1 MPNFLFRCA
10 KVAARTLAG
19 GSAAFRGAG
28 AAVVVLLTLSLTAC
42 GGDASGNSDSDKPV
56 VLTTFTV
63 LADVARNVAGDKLTV
78 ESITKAGAEIHG
90 YEPTPGDIRKAAKAD
105 LILDNGLNLEAWFGQ
120 FVEGLDVPHAVVSD
134 GVEVMPIG
142 EDSYQGKPNPHAWM
156 SPVNVQIYVDNMVKA
171 FSELDPENAAAF
183 KANGDAYKAEL
194 QAVQNEM
201 KASLAGLPEN
211 QRALVTCE
219 GAFSYLARDAGL
231 KEVYIWAVNAEQ
243 QATPQQ
249 ITRAIEYVKA
259 NQVPAV
265 FCESTVSDAPMQQV
279 VGATGAKF
287 GGTLYVDSLSEADGP
302 VPTYL
307 DLIRH
312 DADLITKALAG
323 TSAVASAN
331 ASAGS
336 KP

>member
-1 MPNFLFRCA
+1 MPNLLFRCA
-10 KVAARTLAG
+10 KEVRRSVAVLA
-19 GSAAFRGAG
+19 
-28 AAVVVLLTLSLTAC
+28 VLGLSLGLAAC
-42 GGDASGNSDSDKPV
+42 GGTSASSTDERPV

-63 LADVARNVAGDKLTV
+63 LADVAKNVAGDKLRV

-90 YEPTPGDIRKAAKAD
+90 YEPTPGDIRKAAQAD
-105 LILDNGLNLEAWFGQ
+105 LILDNGLNLEAWFAQ

-134 GVEVMPIG
+134 GVKVMPIA

-156 SPVNVQIYVDNMVKA
+156 SPSNVQIYANNMAKA
-171 FSELDPENAAAF
+171 FAKLDPANAAVFEANA
-183 KANGDAYKAEL
+183 KAYNAQL
-194 QAVQNEM
+194 QSVQDEM
-201 KASLAGLPEN
+201 VAKLSVLPEN
-211 QRALVTCE
+211 HRALVTCE

-249 ITRAIEYVKA
+249 ITRAIEFVKA

-279 VGATGAKF
+279 VGATDAKF
-287 GGTLYVDSLSEADGP
+287 GGVLYVDSLSEADGP

-307 DLIRH
+307 DLMRH
-312 DADLITKALAG
+312 DAKTITTALTGG
-323 TSAVASAN
+323 T
-331 ASAGS
+331 
-336 KP
+336 P